1 MQKTA
6 LITFGVVFF
15 FLSIS
20 YAIRWLSPFK
30 ILVDGNVLPFITSLS
45 SGIILASLSI
55 WIYIA
60 AKNLNLTQ
68 LKIKMIHNKIIT
80 TKN

>member
-6 LITFGVVFF
+6 FITFVIVFF
-15 FLSIS
+15 LLSIS
-20 YAIRWLSPFK
+20 YAIRWLSPVK

-55 WIYIA
+55 WIYIVG
-60 AKNLNLTQ
+60 K
-68 LKIKMIHNKIIT
+68 KIKSNAIKNKDDA
-80 TKN
+80 

>member
-6 LITFGVVFF
+6 LITFGIVFS

-20 YAIRWLSPFK
+20 YAIRWLSPVK
-30 ILVDGNVLPFITSLS
+30 IIVDGNVLPFITSLS
-45 SGIILASLSI
+45 SGIILALLSI

-60 AKNLNLTQ
+60 AK
-68 LKIKMIHNKIIT
+68 KIKSTSIKNKDGA
-80 TKN
+80 

>member
-6 LITFGVVFF
+6 LITFGIVFS

-20 YAIRWLSPFK
+20 YAIRWLSPVK
-30 ILVDGNVLPFITSLS
+30 IIVDGNVLPFITSLS
-45 SGIILASLSI
+45 SCIILALLSI

-60 AKNLNLTQ
+60 AK
-68 LKIKMIHNKIIT
+68 KIKSTSIKNKDGA
-80 TKN
+80 

>member
-6 LITFGVVFF
+6 LITFGIVFS
-15 FLSIS
+15 FLLIS
-20 YAIRWLSPFK
+20 YAIRWLFSVK
-30 ILVDGNVLPFITSLS
+30 ILVDGNALPFITSLS

-60 AKNLNLTQ
+60 AK
-68 LKIKMIHNKIIT
+68 KIKSNAIKNKDDA
-80 TKN
+80 

>member
-20 YAIRWLSPFK
+20 YAIRWLSPVK

-60 AKNLNLTQ
+60 AK
-68 LKIKMIHNKIIT
+68 KIKSNAIKNKDDA
-80 TKN
+80 

>member
-6 LITFGVVFF
+6 LITFGIVFF
-15 FLSIS
+15 LLSIS
-20 YAIRWLSPFK
+20 YAIRWLSPVK

-55 WIYIA
+55 WIYIVG
-60 AKNLNLTQ
+60 K
-68 LKIKMIHNKIIT
+68 KIKPNAIKNKDDA
-80 TKN
+80 

>member
-6 LITFGVVFF
+6 LITFGIVFF

-20 YAIRWLSPFK
+20 YAIRWLSPVK

-55 WIYIA
+55 WIYIVG
-60 AKNLNLTQ
+60 K
-68 LKIKMIHNKIIT
+68 KIKSNAIKNKD
-80 TKN
+80 NA

>member
-6 LITFGVVFF
+6 LITFGIVFF
-15 FLSIS
+15 LLSIS
-20 YAIRWLSPFK
+20 YAIRWLSPVK

-55 WIYIA
+55 WIYIVG
-60 AKNLNLTQ
+60 K
-68 LKIKMIHNKIIT
+68 KIKSNAIKNKDDA
-80 TKN
+80 

>member
-6 LITFGVVFF
+6 FITFGIVFF
-15 FLSIS
+15 LLSIS
-20 YAIRWLSPFK
+20 YAIRWLSPVK

-60 AKNLNLTQ
+60 AK
-68 LKIKMIHNKIIT
+68 KIKSNVIKNKDDA
-80 TKN
+80 